1 MQNKT
6 KLMPELIFGT
16 ILLVMGLYKMEEN
29 IILNSLISLL
39 GVILI
44 MVYVLL
50 NFVIKRTKIK
60 R

>member
-1 MQNKT
+1 MTNRT
-6 KLMPELIFGT
+6 KLLPEFIFCT

-50 NFVIKRTKIK
+50 NFVIKSK
-60 R
+60 RLKR

>member
-1 MQNKT
+1 MTNRT
-6 KLMPELIFGT
+6 KLLPELIFGT

-50 NFVIKRTKIK
+50 NFVIKSK
-60 R
+60 RLKR